1 MANLSGEMSNQKG
14 INLWQV
20 LNYLFNKNKKK
31 LASILK
37 FKRIKKKARE
47 KPGRLVPDARRSFV
61 PPRLIFRFD
70 FAHEFIK
77 NEE

>member
-20 LNYLFNKNKKK
+20 LNYLFNKKIKNKKK

-61 PPRLIFRFD
+61 PSRLIFRFD
-70 FAHEFIK
+70 FAH
-77 NEE
+77 